1 LYNSYFPR
9 LFFFLSLAILIIFL
23 DISSGKLCKRLVSFN
38 ATAAVKAAANLLA
51 DDLLDDD
58 LLAADLLAADLL
70 DDDLLAADLLAAD
83 LLDADLLDA
92 DLLERD
98 LERVGDN
105 CVFGI
110 L

>member
-58 LLAADLLAADLL
+58 LLTADLLTADLL
-70 DDDLLAADLLAAD
+70 DDLLDAD